1 MQDIPINRIDKKS
14 MEIDNDIKK
23 YEGNNC
29 KKFYG
34 IISDARLK
42 YLTKSIRRIPPQ
54 NLRLKN
60 TSFYYLSPIYKG
72 NFAYDLSTDL
82 IADWAGTVFSA
93 MQFIFYTNPKRIF
106 LIGCDCSNG
115 HAFKTPEAFDLYN
128 TQKQGWLKVKEFR
141 DNYYPNTEIIS
152 VNPVGLKGVFRDVYT
167 KEYLHKHP
175 EINSDGL
182 EILEDGEIK

>member
-1 MQDIPINRIDKKS
+1 M
-14 MEIDNDIKK
+14 K
-23 YEGNNC
+23 YHFSHIWQNN
-29 KKFYG
+29 
-34 IISDARLK
+34 
-42 YLTKSIRRIPPQ
+42 T
-54 NLRLKN
+54 
-60 TSFYYLSPIYKG
+60 
-72 NFAYDLSTDL
+72 LSTDL